1 MSAVTPIA
9 DKRRCNWIVRFVP
22 EADSCSAAKNGLLFY
37 HLVGAGEQREEEIR
51 GPGGR

>member
-1 MSAVTPIA
+1 MQYS
-9 DKRRCNWIVRFVP
+9 
-22 EADSCSAAKNGLLFY
+22 KNGLLFY